1 MAARDAT
8 KLLMSAQSPHATE
21 RPTGTPPVGKFAWT
35 DRTSLPFD
43 MDAIYVSCYSGSVS
57 SDANSLKTSRW
68 ADSSGVKAVATALRK
83 MHDDKV
89 SVERL
94 APVAQFIVN
103 CTAWGKM
110 KAAMLDEPR
119 LMRQLGVIETATT
132 NVATAKRVLKDTLT
146 DEISRSCPSGG
157 LLSFYAAL
165 SREAEKKLIALDGAK
180 LQTEKLRR
188 NRREAL
194 DAKARADAAE
204 AEAAVQQTG
213 GGGGGG
219 RTNSGQKGLPGGPSP
234 VKPAEWS
241 ELEHDIS
248 AICYDGYDPPIGS
261 STTALASSGA
271 RPSALAS
278 TTPMSTPASMAPARC
293 ATCT

>member
-1 MAARDAT
+1 MDGPCPQLVIEKVNFEIYQVGPQSLRTLLPGANQNGLQSPAGGSSTMAARDAT

-43 MDAIYVSCYSGSVS
+43 MDAIYVSCYSAGSVN

-83 MHDDKV
+83 MHDGKV

-119 LMRQLGVIETATT
+119 LMR
-132 NVATAKRVLKDTLT
+132 
-146 DEISRSCPSGG
+146 
-157 LLSFYAAL
+157 
-165 SREAEKKLIALDGAK
+165 KL
-180 LQTEKLRR
+180 
-188 NRREAL
+188 
-194 DAKARADAAE
+194 
-204 AEAAVQQTG
+204 
-213 GGGGGG
+213 
-219 RTNSGQKGLPGGPSP
+219 
-234 VKPAEWS
+234 
-241 ELEHDIS
+241 
-248 AICYDGYDPPIGS
+248 
-261 STTALASSGA
+261 
-271 RPSALAS
+271 
-278 TTPMSTPASMAPARC
+278 
-293 ATCT
+293 